1 MQKARKIFIWILFIG
16 LLFFVAYYFLVL
28 RFERITYYSGSYSR
42 ISGEVCNVGAVE
54 VRGEIVT
61 YVTENEVGD
70 DYASSEYI
78 YSALDDYENDE
89 EIKVIVV
96 EIDSYGG
103 LPVAAEEIA
112 TKIKR
117 IEKPVLVLVRE
128 GALSAGY
135 WIASAGD
142 RIFASKLSDIGGI
155 GVTMSYLDH
164 SIINERQGYVWND
177 LSTGQFKDAGT
188 RQKPLTDEEKEIF
201 KRDLEIIHEEFIKTI
216 SENRKMPMEVVRA
229 LSDGSSVLGEMA
241 IEKGL
246 IDEIGSFYEVDEHIK
261 KNFGIE
267 PEYCWS

>member
-1 MQKARKIFIWILFIG
+1 MRKALKIFLWISFIF
-16 LLFFVAYYFLVL
+16 LLGFVAYYFLVL
-28 RFERITYYSGSYSR
+28 RFERITYYGNSYDR
-42 ISGEVCNVGAVE
+42 DFGESCNVGGVE

-61 YVTENEVGD
+61 YVTVNKMD
-70 DYASSEYI
+70 DDFASSEYI
-78 YSALDDYENDE
+78 YSVLDDYKNDDD
-89 EIKVIVV
+89 IKVIVV

-128 GALSAGY
+128 SALSAGY

-142 RIFASKLSDIGGI
+142 RIFASKLSDIGSI
-155 GVTMSYLDH
+155 GVTMSYLD
-164 SIINERQGYVWND
+164 SSVINERQGYTWND

-188 RQKPLTDEEKEIF
+188 RQKPLTAEEKEIF
-201 KRDLEIIHEEFIKTI
+201 KRDLEIIHEEFIRTI
-216 SENRKMPMEVVRA
+216 SENRKIPMEAVRA
-229 LSDGSSVLGEMA
+229 LADGSSVLGEMA

-246 IDEIGSFYEVDEHIK
+246 IDEIGSFYEIDEYIK